1 MKLSIILH
9 LMCECVKYI
18 NIDNKES
25 KSKMKMQNSLDS
37 KKNLHNKM
45 SFAGILVA
53 LGVVYGDIGTSPMYT
68 MSSLVAG
75 NGGLAHIST
84 DFILGSVS
92 LIFWTLTIITTTKY
106 VLIALRADNNG
117 EGGIFALYTLVRKKA
132 KWLIVPAMIGGAT
145 FLSDGMMTP
154 AVTVTTAVEGLK
166 GLEINHHILINS
178 QHTVVIVTI
187 VILSVLFF
195 IQRFGTEAL
204 GRAFGP
210 VMMVWFTSLAVA
222 GLYRLAG
229 DWSFLRALNPYY
241 AIKTLFSTENKNGIF
256 ILGSIFLATT
266 GAEALYSDMG
276 HVGRNNIYG
285 SWPYVKICLLINYL
299 GQAVWL
305 NQVKGLPAY
314 QNIQSLNPFF
324 EMVPAQFRLAMTI
337 IATLA
342 AIIAS
347 QALISGSYT
356 LVSEA
361 TKLKL
366 LPRLRMI
373 YPTNFKGQLY
383 IPAVNNII
391 WVLCISIV
399 LYFETSE
406 RMAGAYGLV
415 ITITM
420 LMTTVLLNA
429 WLSTTKHNPFF
440 SKIIIAFFLA
450 IESIFLISNSVKFF
464 EGGYVTFTIACI
476 LIMIMI
482 IWQYGELL
490 KNDNTFHR
498 EYVSLLAYKKQL
510 KELSEDDS
518 MPLYTTNLVYLTKIH
533 DGYKVKKD
541 ILYSILD
548 KRPKRA
554 KVYWFVTVNVTDKPY
569 TTAYS
574 VDTFGTDYMVNV
586 QLYLGFR
593 MEQKVN
599 FFLRQIV
606 NEMMIKGELP
616 RQPQTYTTIPDRSV
630 GDFSFVLIQEVLSPD
645 TQLDNLKKN
654 IIQARLWMQRY
665 TVAPATWF
673 GLSYSDVV
681 VERVPLTLGQLR
693 SDKLRLVQRDP
704 LIKYDDVENT
714 DEDEE

>member
-1 MKLSIILH
+1 MKL
-9 LMCECVKYI
+9 
-18 NIDNKES
+18 
-25 KSKMKMQNSLDS
+25 QNSLNAPKS
-37 KKNLHNKM
+37 SHNKM
-45 SFAGILVA
+45 TLAGILVA

-75 NGGLAHIST
+75 NGGLQNIST
-84 DFILGSVS
+84 DFILGSIS

-132 KWLIVPAMIGGAT
+132 KWLLIPAMIGGAT

-154 AVTVTTAVEGLK
+154 AVTVTTAIEGLK
-166 GLEINHHILINS
+166 GLNINNHVLITN
-178 QHTVVIVTI
+178 QQTVVLVTI
-187 VILSVLFF
+187 IILSCLFF

-204 GRAFGP
+204 GKAFGP
-210 VMMVWFTSLAVA
+210 IMLLWFTSLAVA

-241 AIKTLFSTENKNGIF
+241 AFQTLISPANKNGIF

-299 GQAVWL
+299 GQGVWL
-305 NQVKGLPAY
+305 NQVKDLVSY
-314 QNIQSLNPFF
+314 QNMDTLNPFF
-324 EMVPAQFRLAMTI
+324 EMVPAPFRLAMTI

-391 WVLCISIV
+391 WVLCIAIV
-399 LYFETSE
+399 IYFQNSE

-420 LMTTVLLNA
+420 LMTTILLNA
-429 WLSTTKHNPFF
+429 WLLTTKHNRFL
-440 SKIIIAFFLA
+440 SELIIVFFLA
-450 IESIFLISNSVKFF
+450 IETIFLISNSVKFF

-498 EYVSLLAYKKQL
+498 EYVSLLAYKRQL
-510 KELSEDDS
+510 KKLSEDDTL
-518 MPLYTTNLVYLTKIH
+518 PLYTTNLVYLTKIH
-533 DGYKVKKD
+533 EGYKVKKD

-554 KVYWFVTVNVTDKPY
+554 KVYWFVTVNVTDNPY
-569 TTAYS
+569 TTEYS

-616 RQPQTYTTIPDRSV
+616 RQPQTYTTIPDRNV

-645 TQLDNLKKN
+645 TQLNNIKKS
-654 IIQARLWMQRY
+654 IIQARLWLQRY
-665 TVAPATWF
+665 TVTPAIWF

-681 VERVPLTLGQLR
+681 MERVPLILGQLR
-693 SDKLRLVQRDP
+693 SDRLRLIKRDP
-704 LIKYDDVENT
+704 IIKYYDDGDD
-714 DEDEE
+714 DE

>member
-1 MKLSIILH
+1 MKL
-9 LMCECVKYI
+9 
-18 NIDNKES
+18 
-25 KSKMKMQNSLDS
+25 QNSLNTPKS
-37 KKNLHNKM
+37 SHNKM
-45 SFAGILVA
+45 TLAGILVA

-75 NGGLAHIST
+75 NGGLKNIST
-84 DFILGSVS
+84 DFILGSIS

-132 KWLIVPAMIGGAT
+132 KWLLIPAMIGGAT

-154 AVTVTTAVEGLK
+154 AVTVTTAIEGLK
-166 GLEINHHILINS
+166 GLNINNHVLITN
-178 QHTVVIVTI
+178 QKTVVLVTI
-187 VILSVLFF
+187 IILSCLFF

-204 GRAFGP
+204 GKAFGP
-210 VMMVWFTSLAVA
+210 IMLLWFTSLAVA

-241 AIKTLFSTENKNGIF
+241 AFQTLISPANKNGIF

-299 GQAVWL
+299 GQGVWL
-305 NQVKGLPAY
+305 NQVKDLVSY
-314 QNIQSLNPFF
+314 QNMDTLNPFF
-324 EMVPAQFRLAMTI
+324 EMVPAPFRLAMTI

-391 WVLCISIV
+391 WVLCIAIV
-399 LYFETSE
+399 IYFQNSE

-420 LMTTVLLNA
+420 LMTTILLNA
-429 WLSTTKHNPFF
+429 WLLTTKHNRFL
-440 SKIIIAFFLA
+440 SELIIVFFLA
-450 IESIFLISNSVKFF
+450 IETIFLISNSVKFF

-498 EYVSLLAYKKQL
+498 EYVSLLAYKRQL
-510 KELSEDDS
+510 KKLSEDDTL
-518 MPLYTTNLVYLTKIH
+518 PLYTTNLVYLTKIH
-533 DGYKVKKD
+533 EGYKVKKD

-554 KVYWFVTVNVTDKPY
+554 KVYWFVTVNVTDNPY
-569 TTAYS
+569 TTEYS

-616 RQPQTYTTIPDRSV
+616 RQPQTYTTIPDRNV
-630 GDFSFVLIQEVLSPD
+630 GDFSFVLIQEELSPD
-645 TQLDNLKKN
+645 TQLNNIKKS
-654 IIQARLWMQRY
+654 IIQARLWLQRY
-665 TVAPATWF
+665 TVTPAIWF

-681 VERVPLTLGQLR
+681 MERVPLILGQLR
-693 SDKLRLVQRDP
+693 SDRLRLIKRDP
-704 LIKYDDVENT
+704 IIKYYDDGDD
-714 DEDEE
+714 DE

>member
-1 MKLSIILH
+1 MKL
-9 LMCECVKYI
+9 
-18 NIDNKES
+18 
-25 KSKMKMQNSLDS
+25 QNSLNAPKS
-37 KKNLHNKM
+37 SHNKM
-45 SFAGILVA
+45 TLAGILVA

-75 NGGLAHIST
+75 NGGLQNIST
-84 DFILGSVS
+84 DFILGSIS

-132 KWLIVPAMIGGAT
+132 KWLLIPAMIGGAT

-154 AVTVTTAVEGLK
+154 AVTVTTAIEGLK
-166 GLEINHHILINS
+166 GLNINNHVLITN
-178 QHTVVIVTI
+178 QQTVVLVTI
-187 VILSVLFF
+187 IILSCLFF

-204 GRAFGP
+204 GKAFGP
-210 VMMVWFTSLAVA
+210 IMLLWFTSLAVA

-241 AIKTLFSTENKNGIF
+241 AFQTLISPANKNGIF

-299 GQAVWL
+299 GQGVWL
-305 NQVKGLPAY
+305 NQVKDLVSY
-314 QNIQSLNPFF
+314 QNMDTLNPFF
-324 EMVPAQFRLAMTI
+324 EMVPAPFRLAMTI

-391 WVLCISIV
+391 WVLCIAIV
-399 LYFETSE
+399 IYFQNSE

-420 LMTTVLLNA
+420 LMTTILLNA
-429 WLSTTKHNPFF
+429 WLLTTKHNRFL
-440 SKIIIAFFLA
+440 SELIIVFFLA
-450 IESIFLISNSVKFF
+450 IETIFLISNSVKFF

-498 EYVSLLAYKKQL
+498 EYVSLLAYKRQL
-510 KELSEDDS
+510 KKLSEDDTL
-518 MPLYTTNLVYLTKIH
+518 PLYTTNLVYLTKIH
-533 DGYKVKKD
+533 EGYKVKKD

-554 KVYWFVTVNVTDKPY
+554 KVYWFVTVNVTDNPY
-569 TTAYS
+569 TTEYS

-616 RQPQTYTTIPDRSV
+616 RQPQTYTTIPDRNV

-645 TQLDNLKKN
+645 TQLNNIKKS
-654 IIQARLWMQRY
+654 IIQARLWLQRY
-665 TVAPATWF
+665 TVTPAIWF

-681 VERVPLTLGQLR
+681 MERVPLILGQLR
-693 SDKLRLVQRDP
+693 SDRLRLIKRDP
-704 LIKYDDVENT
+704 IIKYYD
-714 DEDEE
+714 DEDDDE

>member
-1 MKLSIILH
+1 MKL
-9 LMCECVKYI
+9 
-18 NIDNKES
+18 
-25 KSKMKMQNSLDS
+25 QNSLNAPKS
-37 KKNLHNKM
+37 SHNKM
-45 SFAGILVA
+45 TLAGILVA

-75 NGGLAHIST
+75 NGGLQNIST
-84 DFILGSVS
+84 DFILGSIS

-132 KWLIVPAMIGGAT
+132 KWLLIPAMIGGAT

-154 AVTVTTAVEGLK
+154 AVTVTTAIEGLK
-166 GLEINHHILINS
+166 GLNINNHVLITN
-178 QHTVVIVTI
+178 QKTVVLVTI
-187 VILSVLFF
+187 IILSCLFF

-204 GRAFGP
+204 GKAFGP
-210 VMMVWFTSLAVA
+210 IMLLWFTSLAVA

-241 AIKTLFSTENKNGIF
+241 AFQTLISPANKNGIF

-299 GQAVWL
+299 GQGVWL
-305 NQVKGLPAY
+305 NQVKDLVSY
-314 QNIQSLNPFF
+314 QNMDTLNPFF
-324 EMVPAQFRLAMTI
+324 EMVPAPFRLAMTI

-391 WVLCISIV
+391 WVLCIAIV
-399 LYFETSE
+399 IYFQNSE

-420 LMTTVLLNA
+420 LMTTILLNA
-429 WLSTTKHNPFF
+429 WLLTTKHNRFL
-440 SKIIIAFFLA
+440 SELIIVFFLA
-450 IESIFLISNSVKFF
+450 IETIFLISNSVKFF

-498 EYVSLLAYKKQL
+498 EYVSLLAYKRQL
-510 KELSEDDS
+510 KKLSEDDTL
-518 MPLYTTNLVYLTKIH
+518 PLYTTNLVYLTKIH
-533 DGYKVKKD
+533 EGYKVKKD

-554 KVYWFVTVNVTDKPY
+554 KVYWFVTVNVTDNPY
-569 TTAYS
+569 TTEYS

-616 RQPQTYTTIPDRSV
+616 RQPQTYTTIPDRNV
-630 GDFSFVLIQEVLSPD
+630 GDFSFVLIQEELSPD
-645 TQLDNLKKN
+645 TQLNNIKKS
-654 IIQARLWMQRY
+654 IIQARLWLQRY
-665 TVAPATWF
+665 TVTPAIWF

-681 VERVPLTLGQLR
+681 MERVPLILGQLR
-693 SDKLRLVQRDP
+693 SDRLRLIKRDP
-704 LIKYDDVENT
+704 IIKYYD
-714 DEDEE
+714 DEDEDDE

>member
-1 MKLSIILH
+1 MKL
-9 LMCECVKYI
+9 
-18 NIDNKES
+18 
-25 KSKMKMQNSLDS
+25 QNSLNAPKS
-37 KKNLHNKM
+37 SHNKM
-45 SFAGILVA
+45 TLAGILVA

-75 NGGLAHIST
+75 NGGLQNIST
-84 DFILGSVS
+84 DFILGSIS

-132 KWLIVPAMIGGAT
+132 KWLLIPAMIGGAT

-154 AVTVTTAVEGLK
+154 AVTVTTAIEGLK
-166 GLEINHHILINS
+166 GLNINNHVLITN
-178 QHTVVIVTI
+178 QQTVVLVTI
-187 VILSVLFF
+187 IILSCLFF

-204 GRAFGP
+204 GKAFGP
-210 VMMVWFTSLAVA
+210 IMLLWFTSLAVA

-241 AIKTLFSTENKNGIF
+241 AFQTLISPANKNGIF

-299 GQAVWL
+299 GQGVWL
-305 NQVKGLPAY
+305 NQVKDLVSY
-314 QNIQSLNPFF
+314 QNMDTLNPFF
-324 EMVPAQFRLAMTI
+324 EMVPAPFRLAMTI

-391 WVLCISIV
+391 WVLCIAIV
-399 LYFETSE
+399 IYFQNSE

-420 LMTTVLLNA
+420 LMTTILLNA
-429 WLSTTKHNPFF
+429 WLLTTKNNRFL
-440 SKIIIAFFLA
+440 SELIIVFFLA
-450 IESIFLISNSVKFF
+450 IETIFLISNSVKFF

-498 EYVSLLAYKKQL
+498 EYVSLLAYKRQL
-510 KELSEDDS
+510 KKLSEDDTL
-518 MPLYTTNLVYLTKIH
+518 PLYTTNLVYLTKIH
-533 DGYKVKKD
+533 EGYKVKKD

-554 KVYWFVTVNVTDKPY
+554 KVYWFVTVNVTDNPY
-569 TTAYS
+569 TTEYS

-616 RQPQTYTTIPDRSV
+616 RQPQTYTTIPDRNV
-630 GDFSFVLIQEVLSPD
+630 GDFSFVLIQEELSPD
-645 TQLDNLKKN
+645 TQLNNIKKS
-654 IIQARLWMQRY
+654 IIQARLWLQRY
-665 TVAPATWF
+665 TVTPAIWF

-681 VERVPLTLGQLR
+681 MERVPLILGQLR
-693 SDKLRLVQRDP
+693 SDRLRLIKRDP
-704 LIKYDDVENT
+704 IIKYYDDGDD
-714 DEDEE
+714 DE

>member
-1 MKLSIILH
+1 MKL
-9 LMCECVKYI
+9 
-18 NIDNKES
+18 
-25 KSKMKMQNSLDS
+25 QNSLNAPKS
-37 KKNLHNKM
+37 SHNKM
-45 SFAGILVA
+45 TLAGILVA

-75 NGGLAHIST
+75 NGGLQNIST
-84 DFILGSVS
+84 DFILGSIS

-132 KWLIVPAMIGGAT
+132 KWLLIPAMIGGAT

-154 AVTVTTAVEGLK
+154 AVTVTTAIEGLK
-166 GLEINHHILINS
+166 GLNINNHVLITN
-178 QHTVVIVTI
+178 QKTVVLVTI
-187 VILSVLFF
+187 IILSCLFF

-204 GRAFGP
+204 GKAFGP
-210 VMMVWFTSLAVA
+210 IMLLWFTSLAAA

-241 AIKTLFSTENKNGIF
+241 AFQTLISPANKNGIF

-299 GQAVWL
+299 GQGVWL
-305 NQVKGLPAY
+305 NQVKDLVSY
-314 QNIQSLNPFF
+314 QNMDTLNPFF
-324 EMVPAQFRLAMTI
+324 EMVPAPFRLAMTI

-391 WVLCISIV
+391 WVLCIAIV
-399 LYFETSE
+399 IYFQNSE

-420 LMTTVLLNA
+420 LMTTILLNA
-429 WLSTTKHNPFF
+429 WLLTTKHNRFL
-440 SKIIIAFFLA
+440 SELIIVFFLA
-450 IESIFLISNSVKFF
+450 IETVFLISNSVKFF

-498 EYVSLLAYKKQL
+498 EYVSLLAYKRQL
-510 KELSEDDS
+510 KKLSEDDTL
-518 MPLYTTNLVYLTKIH
+518 PLYTTNLVYLTKIH
-533 DGYKVKKD
+533 EGYKVKKD

-554 KVYWFVTVNVTDKPY
+554 KVYWFVTVNVTDNPY
-569 TTAYS
+569 TTEYS

-616 RQPQTYTTIPDRSV
+616 RQPQTYTTIPDRNV

-645 TQLDNLKKN
+645 TQLNNIKKS
-654 IIQARLWMQRY
+654 IIQARLWLQRY
-665 TVAPATWF
+665 TVTPAIWF

-681 VERVPLTLGQLR
+681 MERVPLILGQLR
-693 SDKLRLVQRDP
+693 SDRLRLIKRDP
-704 LIKYDDVENT
+704 IIKYYDDQ
-714 DEDEE
+714 DEDDE

>member
-1 MKLSIILH
+1 MKL
-9 LMCECVKYI
+9 
-18 NIDNKES
+18 
-25 KSKMKMQNSLDS
+25 QNSLNAPKS
-37 KKNLHNKM
+37 SHNKM
-45 SFAGILVA
+45 TLAGILVA

-75 NGGLAHIST
+75 NGGLQNIST
-84 DFILGSVS
+84 DFILGSIS

-132 KWLIVPAMIGGAT
+132 KWLLIPAMIGGAT

-154 AVTVTTAVEGLK
+154 AVTVTTAIEGLK
-166 GLEINHHILINS
+166 GLNINNHVLITN
-178 QHTVVIVTI
+178 QQTVVLVTI
-187 VILSVLFF
+187 IILSCLFF

-204 GRAFGP
+204 GKAFGP
-210 VMMVWFTSLAVA
+210 IMLLWFTSLAVA

-241 AIKTLFSTENKNGIF
+241 AFQTLISPDNKNGIF

-299 GQAVWL
+299 GQGVWL
-305 NQVKGLPAY
+305 NQVKDLVSY
-314 QNIQSLNPFF
+314 QNMDTLNPFF
-324 EMVPAQFRLAMTI
+324 EMVPAPFRLAMTI

-391 WVLCISIV
+391 WVLCIAIV
-399 LYFETSE
+399 IYFQNSE

-420 LMTTVLLNA
+420 LMTTILLNA
-429 WLSTTKHNPFF
+429 WLLTTKHNRFL
-440 SKIIIAFFLA
+440 SELIIVFFLA
-450 IESIFLISNSVKFF
+450 IETIFLISNSVKFF

-498 EYVSLLAYKKQL
+498 EYVSLLAYKRQL
-510 KELSEDDS
+510 KKLSEDDTL
-518 MPLYTTNLVYLTKIH
+518 PLYTTNLVYLTKIH
-533 DGYKVKKD
+533 EGYKVKKD

-554 KVYWFVTVNVTDKPY
+554 KVYWFVTVNVTDNPY
-569 TTAYS
+569 TTEYS

-616 RQPQTYTTIPDRSV
+616 RQPQTYTTIPDRNV
-630 GDFSFVLIQEVLSPD
+630 GDFSFVLIQEELSPD
-645 TQLDNLKKN
+645 TQLNNIKKS
-654 IIQARLWMQRY
+654 IIQARLWLQRY
-665 TVAPATWF
+665 TVTPAIWF

-681 VERVPLTLGQLR
+681 MERVPLILGQLR
-693 SDKLRLVQRDP
+693 SDRLRLIKRDP
-704 LIKYDDVENT
+704 IIKYYDDGDD
-714 DEDEE
+714 DE

>member
-1 MKLSIILH
+1 MKL
-9 LMCECVKYI
+9 
-18 NIDNKES
+18 
-25 KSKMKMQNSLDS
+25 QNSLNAPKS
-37 KKNLHNKM
+37 SHNKM
-45 SFAGILVA
+45 TLAGILVA

-75 NGGLAHIST
+75 NGGLQNIST
-84 DFILGSVS
+84 DFILGSIS

-132 KWLIVPAMIGGAT
+132 KWLLIPAMIGGAT

-154 AVTVTTAVEGLK
+154 AVTVTTAIEGLK
-166 GLEINHHILINS
+166 GLNINNHVLITN
-178 QHTVVIVTI
+178 QQTVVLVTI
-187 VILSVLFF
+187 IILSCLFF

-204 GRAFGP
+204 GKAFGP
-210 VMMVWFTSLAVA
+210 IMLLWFTSLAVA

-241 AIKTLFSTENKNGIF
+241 AFQTLISPANKNGIF

-299 GQAVWL
+299 GQGVWL
-305 NQVKGLPAY
+305 NQVKDLVSY
-314 QNIQSLNPFF
+314 QNMDTLNPFF
-324 EMVPAQFRLAMTI
+324 EMVPAPFRLAMTI

-391 WVLCISIV
+391 WVLCIAIV
-399 LYFETSE
+399 IYFQNSE

-420 LMTTVLLNA
+420 LMTTILLNA
-429 WLSTTKHNPFF
+429 WLLTTKHNRFL
-440 SKIIIAFFLA
+440 SELIIVFFLI
-450 IESIFLISNSVKFF
+450 IETIFLISNSVKFF

-498 EYVSLLAYKKQL
+498 EYVSLLAYKRQL
-510 KELSEDDS
+510 KKLSEDDTL
-518 MPLYTTNLVYLTKIH
+518 PLYTTNLVYLTKIH
-533 DGYKVKKD
+533 EGYKVKKD

-554 KVYWFVTVNVTDKPY
+554 KVYWFVTVNVTDNPY
-569 TTAYS
+569 TTEYS

-616 RQPQTYTTIPDRSV
+616 RQPQTYTTIPDRNV
-630 GDFSFVLIQEVLSPD
+630 GDFSFVLIQEELSPD
-645 TQLDNLKKN
+645 TQLNNIKKS
-654 IIQARLWMQRY
+654 IIQARLWLQRY
-665 TVAPATWF
+665 TVTPAIWF

-681 VERVPLTLGQLR
+681 MERVPLILGQLR
-693 SDKLRLVQRDP
+693 SDRLRLIKRDP
-704 LIKYDDVENT
+704 IIKYYDDGDD
-714 DEDEE
+714 DE

>member
-1 MKLSIILH
+1 MKL
-9 LMCECVKYI
+9 
-18 NIDNKES
+18 
-25 KSKMKMQNSLDS
+25 QNSLNAPKS
-37 KKNLHNKM
+37 SHNKM
-45 SFAGILVA
+45 TLAGILVA

-75 NGGLAHIST
+75 NGGLQNIST
-84 DFILGSVS
+84 DFILGSIS

-132 KWLIVPAMIGGAT
+132 KWLLIPAMIGGAT

-154 AVTVTTAVEGLK
+154 AVTVTTAIEGLK
-166 GLEINHHILINS
+166 GLNINNHVLITN
-178 QHTVVIVTI
+178 QKTVVLVTI
-187 VILSVLFF
+187 IILSCLFF

-204 GRAFGP
+204 GKAFGP
-210 VMMVWFTSLAVA
+210 IMLLWFTSLAVA

-241 AIKTLFSTENKNGIF
+241 AFQTLISPANKNGIF

-299 GQAVWL
+299 GQGVWL
-305 NQVKGLPAY
+305 NQAKDLVSY
-314 QNIQSLNPFF
+314 QNMDTLNPFF
-324 EMVPAQFRLAMTI
+324 EMVPAPFRLAMTI

-391 WVLCISIV
+391 WVLCIAIV
-399 LYFETSE
+399 IYFQNSE

-420 LMTTVLLNA
+420 LMTTILLNA
-429 WLSTTKHNPFF
+429 WLLTTKHNRFL
-440 SKIIIAFFLA
+440 SELIIVFFLA
-450 IESIFLISNSVKFF
+450 IETIFLISNSVKFF

-498 EYVSLLAYKKQL
+498 EYVSLLAYKRQL
-510 KELSEDDS
+510 KKLSEDDTL
-518 MPLYTTNLVYLTKIH
+518 PLYTTNLVYLTKIH
-533 DGYKVKKD
+533 EGYKVKKD

-554 KVYWFVTVNVTDKPY
+554 KVYWFVTVNVTDNPY
-569 TTAYS
+569 TTEYS

-616 RQPQTYTTIPDRSV
+616 RQPQTYTTIPDRNV

-645 TQLDNLKKN
+645 TQLNNIKKS
-654 IIQARLWMQRY
+654 IIQARLWLQRY
-665 TVAPATWF
+665 TVTPAIWF

-681 VERVPLTLGQLR
+681 MERVPLILGQLR
-693 SDKLRLVQRDP
+693 SDRLRLIKRDP
-704 LIKYDDVENT
+704 IIKYYD
-714 DEDEE
+714 DEDEDE

>member
-1 MKLSIILH
+1 MKL
-9 LMCECVKYI
+9 
-18 NIDNKES
+18 
-25 KSKMKMQNSLDS
+25 QNSLNAPKS
-37 KKNLHNKM
+37 SHNKM
-45 SFAGILVA
+45 TLAGILVA

-75 NGGLAHIST
+75 NGGLQNIST
-84 DFILGSVS
+84 DFILGSIS

-132 KWLIVPAMIGGAT
+132 KWLLIPAMIGGAT

-154 AVTVTTAVEGLK
+154 AVTVTTAIEGLK
-166 GLEINHHILINS
+166 GLNINNHVLITN
-178 QHTVVIVTI
+178 QKTVVLVTI
-187 VILSVLFF
+187 IILSCLFF

-204 GRAFGP
+204 GKAFGP
-210 VMMVWFTSLAVA
+210 IMLLWFTSLAVA

-241 AIKTLFSTENKNGIF
+241 AFQTLISPANKNGIF

-299 GQAVWL
+299 GQGVWL
-305 NQVKGLPAY
+305 NQVKDLVSY
-314 QNIQSLNPFF
+314 QNMDTLNPFF
-324 EMVPAQFRLAMTI
+324 EMVPAPFRLAMTI

-391 WVLCISIV
+391 WVLCIAIV
-399 LYFETSE
+399 IYFQNSE

-420 LMTTVLLNA
+420 LMTTILLNA
-429 WLSTTKHNPFF
+429 WLLTTKHNRFL
-440 SKIIIAFFLA
+440 SELIIVFFLA

-498 EYVSLLAYKKQL
+498 EYVSLLAYKRQL
-510 KELSEDDS
+510 KKLSEDDTL
-518 MPLYTTNLVYLTKIH
+518 PLYTTNLVYLTKIH
-533 DGYKVKKD
+533 EGYKVKKD

-554 KVYWFVTVNVTDKPY
+554 KVYWFVTVNVTDNPY
-569 TTAYS
+569 TTEYS

-616 RQPQTYTTIPDRSV
+616 RQPQTYTTIPDRNV

-645 TQLDNLKKN
+645 TQLNNIKKS
-654 IIQARLWMQRY
+654 IIQARLWLQRY
-665 TVAPATWF
+665 TVTPAIWF

-681 VERVPLTLGQLR
+681 MERVPLILGQLR
-693 SDKLRLVQRDP
+693 SDRLRLIKRDP
-704 LIKYDDVENT
+704 IIKYYDDQ
-714 DEDEE
+714 DEDDE

>member
-1 MKLSIILH
+1 MKL
-9 LMCECVKYI
+9 
-18 NIDNKES
+18 
-25 KSKMKMQNSLDS
+25 QNSLNAPKS
-37 KKNLHNKM
+37 SHNKM
-45 SFAGILVA
+45 TLAGILVA

-75 NGGLAHIST
+75 NGGLQNIST
-84 DFILGSVS
+84 DFILGSIS

-132 KWLIVPAMIGGAT
+132 KWLLIPAMIGGAT

-154 AVTVTTAVEGLK
+154 AVTVTTAIEGLK
-166 GLEINHHILINS
+166 GLNINNHVLITN
-178 QHTVVIVTI
+178 QQTVVLVTI
-187 VILSVLFF
+187 IILSCLFF

-204 GRAFGP
+204 GKAFGP
-210 VMMVWFTSLAVA
+210 IMLLWFTSLAVA

-241 AIKTLFSTENKNGIF
+241 AFQTLISPANKNGIF

-299 GQAVWL
+299 GQGVWL
-305 NQVKGLPAY
+305 NQVKDLVSY
-314 QNIQSLNPFF
+314 QNMDTLNPFF
-324 EMVPAQFRLAMTI
+324 EMVPAPFRLAMTI

-391 WVLCISIV
+391 WVLCIAIV
-399 LYFETSE
+399 IYFQNSE

-420 LMTTVLLNA
+420 LMTTILLNA
-429 WLSTTKHNPFF
+429 WLLTTKHNRFL
-440 SKIIIAFFLA
+440 SELTIVFFLA
-450 IESIFLISNSVKFF
+450 IETIFLISNSVKFF

-498 EYVSLLAYKKQL
+498 EYVSLLAYKRQL
-510 KELSEDDS
+510 KKLSEDDTL
-518 MPLYTTNLVYLTKIH
+518 PLYTTNLVYLTKIH
-533 DGYKVKKD
+533 EGYKVKKD

-554 KVYWFVTVNVTDKPY
+554 KVYWFVTVNVTDNPY
-569 TTAYS
+569 TTEYS

-616 RQPQTYTTIPDRSV
+616 RQPQTYTTIPDRNV
-630 GDFSFVLIQEVLSPD
+630 GDFSFVLIQEELSPD
-645 TQLDNLKKN
+645 TQLNNIKKS
-654 IIQARLWMQRY
+654 IIQARLWLQRY
-665 TVAPATWF
+665 TVTPAIWF

-681 VERVPLTLGQLR
+681 MERVPLILGQLR
-693 SDKLRLVQRDP
+693 SDRLRLIKRDP
-704 LIKYDDVENT
+704 IIKYYDDGDD
-714 DEDEE
+714 DE

>member
-1 MKLSIILH
+1 MKL
-9 LMCECVKYI
+9 
-18 NIDNKES
+18 
-25 KSKMKMQNSLDS
+25 QNSLNAPKS
-37 KKNLHNKM
+37 SHNKM
-45 SFAGILVA
+45 TLAGILVA

-75 NGGLAHIST
+75 NGGLQNIST
-84 DFILGSVS
+84 DFILGSIS

-132 KWLIVPAMIGGAT
+132 KWLLIPAMIGGAT

-154 AVTVTTAVEGLK
+154 AVTVTTAIEGLK
-166 GLEINHHILINS
+166 GLNINNHVLITN
-178 QHTVVIVTI
+178 QKTVVLVTI
-187 VILSVLFF
+187 IILSCLFF

-204 GRAFGP
+204 GKAFGP
-210 VMMVWFTSLAVA
+210 IMLLWFTSLAVA

-241 AIKTLFSTENKNGIF
+241 AFQTLISPANKNGIF

-299 GQAVWL
+299 GQGVWL
-305 NQVKGLPAY
+305 NQVKDLVSY
-314 QNIQSLNPFF
+314 QNMDTLNPFF
-324 EMVPAQFRLAMTI
+324 EMVPAPFRLAMTI

-391 WVLCISIV
+391 WVLCIAIV
-399 LYFETSE
+399 IYFQNSE

-420 LMTTVLLNA
+420 LMTTILLNA
-429 WLSTTKHNPFF
+429 WLLTTKHNRFL
-440 SKIIIAFFLA
+440 SELIIVFFLA
-450 IESIFLISNSVKFF
+450 IETVFLISNSVKFF

-498 EYVSLLAYKKQL
+498 EYVSLLAYKRQL
-510 KELSEDDS
+510 KKLSEDDTL
-518 MPLYTTNLVYLTKIH
+518 PLYTTNLVYLTKIH
-533 DGYKVKKD
+533 EGYKVKKD

-554 KVYWFVTVNVTDKPY
+554 KVYWFVTVNVTDNPY
-569 TTAYS
+569 TTEYS

-616 RQPQTYTTIPDRSV
+616 RQPQTYTTIPDRNV

-645 TQLDNLKKN
+645 TQLNNIKKS
-654 IIQARLWMQRY
+654 IIQARLWLQRY
-665 TVAPATWF
+665 TVTPAIWF

-681 VERVPLTLGQLR
+681 MERVPLILGQLR
-693 SDKLRLVQRDP
+693 SDRLRLIKRDP
-704 LIKYDDVENT
+704 IIKYYDDQ
-714 DEDEE
+714 DEDDE

>member
-1 MKLSIILH
+1 MKL
-9 LMCECVKYI
+9 
-18 NIDNKES
+18 
-25 KSKMKMQNSLDS
+25 QNSLNAPKS
-37 KKNLHNKM
+37 SHNKM
-45 SFAGILVA
+45 TLAGILVA

-75 NGGLAHIST
+75 NGGLQNIST
-84 DFILGSVS
+84 DFILGSIS

-132 KWLIVPAMIGGAT
+132 KWLLIPAMIGGAT

-154 AVTVTTAVEGLK
+154 AVTVTTAIEGLK
-166 GLEINHHILINS
+166 GLNINNHVLITN
-178 QHTVVIVTI
+178 QQTVVLVTI
-187 VILSVLFF
+187 IILSCLFF

-204 GRAFGP
+204 GKAFGP
-210 VMMVWFTSLAVA
+210 IMLLWFTSLAVA

-241 AIKTLFSTENKNGIF
+241 AFQTLISPANKNGIF

-299 GQAVWL
+299 GQGVWL
-305 NQVKGLPAY
+305 NQVKDLVSY
-314 QNIQSLNPFF
+314 QNMDTLNPFF
-324 EMVPAQFRLAMTI
+324 EMVPAPFRLAMTV

-391 WVLCISIV
+391 WVLCIAIV
-399 LYFETSE
+399 IYFQNSE

-420 LMTTVLLNA
+420 LMTTILLNA
-429 WLSTTKHNPFF
+429 WLLTTKHNRFL
-440 SKIIIAFFLA
+440 SELIIVFFLA
-450 IESIFLISNSVKFF
+450 IETIFLISNSVKFF

-498 EYVSLLAYKKQL
+498 EYVSLLAYKRQL
-510 KELSEDDS
+510 KKLSEDDTL
-518 MPLYTTNLVYLTKIH
+518 PLYTTNLVYLTKIH
-533 DGYKVKKD
+533 EGYKVKKD

-554 KVYWFVTVNVTDKPY
+554 KVYWFVTVNVTDNPY
-569 TTAYS
+569 TTEYS

-616 RQPQTYTTIPDRSV
+616 RQPQTYTTIPDRNV
-630 GDFSFVLIQEVLSPD
+630 GDFSFVLIQEELSPD
-645 TQLDNLKKN
+645 TQLNNIKKS
-654 IIQARLWMQRY
+654 IIQARLWLQRY
-665 TVAPATWF
+665 TVTPAIWF

-681 VERVPLTLGQLR
+681 MERVPLILGQLR
-693 SDKLRLVQRDP
+693 SDRLRLIKRDP
-704 LIKYDDVENT
+704 IIKYYDDQ
-714 DEDEE
+714 DEDDE

>member
-1 MKLSIILH
+1 MKL
-9 LMCECVKYI
+9 
-18 NIDNKES
+18 
-25 KSKMKMQNSLDS
+25 QNSLNAPKS
-37 KKNLHNKM
+37 SHNKM
-45 SFAGILVA
+45 TLAGILVA

-75 NGGLAHIST
+75 NGGLQNIST
-84 DFILGSVS
+84 DFILGSIS

-132 KWLIVPAMIGGAT
+132 KWLLIPAMIGGAT

-154 AVTVTTAVEGLK
+154 AVTVTTAIEGLK
-166 GLEINHHILINS
+166 GLNINNHVLITN
-178 QHTVVIVTI
+178 QQTVVLVTI
-187 VILSVLFF
+187 IILSCLFF

-204 GRAFGP
+204 GKAFGP
-210 VMMVWFTSLAVA
+210 IMLLWFTSLAVA

-241 AIKTLFSTENKNGIF
+241 AFQTLISPANKNGIF

-276 HVGRNNIYG
+276 HVGRTNIYG

-299 GQAVWL
+299 GQGVWL
-305 NQVKGLPAY
+305 NQVKDLVSY
-314 QNIQSLNPFF
+314 QNMDTLNPFF
-324 EMVPAQFRLAMTI
+324 EMVPAPFRLAMTI

-391 WVLCISIV
+391 WVLCIAIV
-399 LYFETSE
+399 IYFQNSE

-420 LMTTVLLNA
+420 LMTTILLNA
-429 WLSTTKHNPFF
+429 WLLTTKHNRFL
-440 SKIIIAFFLA
+440 SELIIVFFLA
-450 IESIFLISNSVKFF
+450 IETIFLISNSVKFF

-498 EYVSLLAYKKQL
+498 EYVSLLAYKRQL
-510 KELSEDDS
+510 KKLSEDDTL
-518 MPLYTTNLVYLTKIH
+518 PLYTTNLVYLTKIH
-533 DGYKVKKD
+533 EGYKVKKD

-554 KVYWFVTVNVTDKPY
+554 KVYWFVTVNVTDNPY
-569 TTAYS
+569 TTEYS

-616 RQPQTYTTIPDRSV
+616 RQPQTYTTIPDRNV
-630 GDFSFVLIQEVLSPD
+630 GDFSFVLIQEELSPD
-645 TQLDNLKKN
+645 TQLNNIKKS
-654 IIQARLWMQRY
+654 IIQARLWLQRY
-665 TVAPATWF
+665 TVTPAIWF

-681 VERVPLTLGQLR
+681 MERVPLILGQLR
-693 SDKLRLVQRDP
+693 SDRLRLIKRDP
-704 LIKYDDVENT
+704 IIKYYDDQ
-714 DEDEE
+714 DEDDE

>member
-1 MKLSIILH
+1 MKL
-9 LMCECVKYI
+9 
-18 NIDNKES
+18 
-25 KSKMKMQNSLDS
+25 QNSLNAPKS
-37 KKNLHNKM
+37 SHNKM
-45 SFAGILVA
+45 TLAGILVA

-75 NGGLAHIST
+75 NGGLQNIST
-84 DFILGSVS
+84 DFILGSIS

-132 KWLIVPAMIGGAT
+132 KWLLIPAMIGGAT

-154 AVTVTTAVEGLK
+154 AVTVTTAIEGLK
-166 GLEINHHILINS
+166 GLNINNHVLITN
-178 QHTVVIVTI
+178 QKTVVLVTI
-187 VILSVLFF
+187 IILSCLFF

-204 GRAFGP
+204 GKAFGP
-210 VMMVWFTSLAVA
+210 IMLLWFTSLAVA

-241 AIKTLFSTENKNGIF
+241 AFQTLISPANKNGIF

-299 GQAVWL
+299 GQGVWL
-305 NQVKGLPAY
+305 NQVKDLVSY
-314 QNIQSLNPFF
+314 QNMDTLNPFF
-324 EMVPAQFRLAMTI
+324 EMVPAPFRLAMTI

-391 WVLCISIV
+391 WVLCIAIV
-399 LYFETSE
+399 IYFQNSE

-420 LMTTVLLNA
+420 LMTTILLNA
-429 WLSTTKHNPFF
+429 WLLTTKHNRFL
-440 SKIIIAFFLA
+440 SELIIVFFLA

-498 EYVSLLAYKKQL
+498 EYVSLLAYKRQL
-510 KELSEDDS
+510 KKLSEDDTL
-518 MPLYTTNLVYLTKIH
+518 PLYTTNLVYLTKIH
-533 DGYKVKKD
+533 EGYKVKKD

-554 KVYWFVTVNVTDKPY
+554 KVYWFVTVNVTDNPY
-569 TTAYS
+569 TTEYS

-616 RQPQTYTTIPDRSV
+616 RQPQTYTTIPDRNV

-645 TQLDNLKKN
+645 TQLNNIKKS
-654 IIQARLWMQRY
+654 IIQARLWLQRY
-665 TVAPATWF
+665 TVTPAIWF

-681 VERVPLTLGQLR
+681 MERVPLILGQLR
-693 SDKLRLVQRDP
+693 SDRLRLIKRDP
-704 LIKYDDVENT
+704 IIKYYD
-714 DEDEE
+714 DEDDDE

>member
-1 MKLSIILH
+1 MKL
-9 LMCECVKYI
+9 
-18 NIDNKES
+18 
-25 KSKMKMQNSLDS
+25 QNSLNAPKS
-37 KKNLHNKM
+37 SHNKM
-45 SFAGILVA
+45 TLAGILVA

-75 NGGLAHIST
+75 NGGLQNIST
-84 DFILGSVS
+84 DFILGSIS

-132 KWLIVPAMIGGAT
+132 KWLLIPAMIGGAT

-154 AVTVTTAVEGLK
+154 AVTVTTAIEGLK
-166 GLEINHHILINS
+166 GLNINNHVLITN
-178 QHTVVIVTI
+178 QQTVVLVTI
-187 VILSVLFF
+187 IILSCLFF

-204 GRAFGP
+204 GKAFGP
-210 VMMVWFTSLAVA
+210 IMLLWFTSLAVA

-241 AIKTLFSTENKNGIF
+241 AFQTLISPANKNGIF

-299 GQAVWL
+299 GQGVWL
-305 NQVKGLPAY
+305 NQVKDLVSY
-314 QNIQSLNPFF
+314 QNMDTLNPFF
-324 EMVPAQFRLAMTI
+324 EMVPAPFRLAMTI

-391 WVLCISIV
+391 WVLCIAIV
-399 LYFETSE
+399 IYFQNSE

-420 LMTTVLLNA
+420 LMTTILLNA
-429 WLSTTKHNPFF
+429 WLLTTKHNRFL
-440 SKIIIAFFLA
+440 SELIIVFFLA
-450 IESIFLISNSVKFF
+450 IETIFLISNSVKFF

-498 EYVSLLAYKKQL
+498 EYVSLLAYKRQL
-510 KELSEDDS
+510 KKLSEDDTL
-518 MPLYTTNLVYLTKIH
+518 PLYTTNLVYLTKIH
-533 DGYKVKKD
+533 EGYKVKKD

-554 KVYWFVTVNVTDKPY
+554 KVYWFVTVNVTDNPY
-569 TTAYS
+569 TTEYS

-616 RQPQTYTTIPDRSV
+616 RQPQTYTTIPDRNV
-630 GDFSFVLIQEVLSPD
+630 GDFSFVLIQEELSPD
-645 TQLDNLKKN
+645 TQLNNIKKS
-654 IIQARLWMQRY
+654 IIQARLWLQRY
-665 TVAPATWF
+665 TVTPAIWF

-681 VERVPLTLGQLR
+681 MERVPLILGQLR
-693 SDKLRLVQRDP
+693 SDRLRLIKRDP
-704 LIKYDDVENT
+704 IIKYYD
-714 DEDEE
+714 DEDDDE

>member
-1 MKLSIILH
+1 MDNKLEKCKKKMKL
-9 LMCECVKYI
+9 
-18 NIDNKES
+18 
-25 KSKMKMQNSLDS
+25 QNSLNAPKS
-37 KKNLHNKM
+37 SHNKM
-45 SFAGILVA
+45 TLAGILVA

-75 NGGLAHIST
+75 NGGLQNIST
-84 DFILGSVS
+84 DFILGSIS

-132 KWLIVPAMIGGAT
+132 KWLLIPAMIGGAT

-154 AVTVTTAVEGLK
+154 AVTVTTAIEGLK
-166 GLEINHHILINS
+166 GLNINNHVLITN
-178 QHTVVIVTI
+178 QQTVVLVTI
-187 VILSVLFF
+187 IILSCLFF

-204 GRAFGP
+204 GKAFGP
-210 VMMVWFTSLAVA
+210 IMLLWFTSLAVA

-241 AIKTLFSTENKNGIF
+241 AFQTLISPANKNGIF

-299 GQAVWL
+299 GQGVWL
-305 NQVKGLPAY
+305 NQVKDLVSY
-314 QNIQSLNPFF
+314 QNMDTLNPFF
-324 EMVPAQFRLAMTI
+324 EMVPAPFRLAMTI

-391 WVLCISIV
+391 WVLCIAIV
-399 LYFETSE
+399 IYFQNSE

-420 LMTTVLLNA
+420 LMTTILLNA
-429 WLSTTKHNPFF
+429 WLLTTKHNRFL
-440 SKIIIAFFLA
+440 SELIIVFFLA
-450 IESIFLISNSVKFF
+450 IETIFLISNSVKFF

-498 EYVSLLAYKKQL
+498 EYVSLLAYKRQL
-510 KELSEDDS
+510 KKLSEDDTL
-518 MPLYTTNLVYLTKIH
+518 PLYTTNLVYLTKIH
-533 DGYKVKKD
+533 EGYKVKKD

-554 KVYWFVTVNVTDKPY
+554 KVYWFVTVNVTDNPY
-569 TTAYS
+569 TTEYS

-616 RQPQTYTTIPDRSV
+616 RQPQTYTTIPDRNV

-645 TQLDNLKKN
+645 TQLNNIKKS
-654 IIQARLWMQRY
+654 IIQARLWLQRY
-665 TVAPATWF
+665 TVTPAIWF

-681 VERVPLTLGQLR
+681 MERVPLILGQLR
-693 SDKLRLVQRDP
+693 SDRLRLIKRDP
-704 LIKYDDVENT
+704 IIKYYDDQ
-714 DEDEE
+714 DEDDE

>member
-1 MKLSIILH
+1 MKL
-9 LMCECVKYI
+9 
-18 NIDNKES
+18 
-25 KSKMKMQNSLDS
+25 QNSLNAPKS
-37 KKNLHNKM
+37 SHNKM
-45 SFAGILVA
+45 TLAGILVA

-75 NGGLAHIST
+75 NGGLQNIST
-84 DFILGSVS
+84 DFILGSIS

-132 KWLIVPAMIGGAT
+132 KWLLIPAMIGGAT

-154 AVTVTTAVEGLK
+154 AVTVTTAIEGLK
-166 GLEINHHILINS
+166 GLNINNHVLITN
-178 QHTVVIVTI
+178 QKTVVLVTI
-187 VILSVLFF
+187 IILSCLFF

-204 GRAFGP
+204 GKAFGP
-210 VMMVWFTSLAVA
+210 IMLLWFTSLAVA

-241 AIKTLFSTENKNGIF
+241 AFQTLISPANKNGIF

-299 GQAVWL
+299 GQGVWL
-305 NQVKGLPAY
+305 NQVKDLVSY
-314 QNIQSLNPFF
+314 QNMDTLNPFF
-324 EMVPAQFRLAMTI
+324 EMVPAPFRLAMTV

-391 WVLCISIV
+391 WVLCIAIV
-399 LYFETSE
+399 IYFQNSE

-420 LMTTVLLNA
+420 LMTTILLNA
-429 WLSTTKHNPFF
+429 WLLTTKHNRFL
-440 SKIIIAFFLA
+440 SELIIVFFLA
-450 IESIFLISNSVKFF
+450 IETIFLISNSVKFF

-498 EYVSLLAYKKQL
+498 EYVSLLAYKRQL
-510 KELSEDDS
+510 KKLSEDDTL
-518 MPLYTTNLVYLTKIH
+518 PLYTTNLVYLTKIH
-533 DGYKVKKD
+533 EGYKVKKD

-554 KVYWFVTVNVTDKPY
+554 KVYWFVTVNVTDNPY
-569 TTAYS
+569 TTEYS

-616 RQPQTYTTIPDRSV
+616 RQPQTYTTIPDRNV
-630 GDFSFVLIQEVLSPD
+630 GDFSFVLIQEELSPD
-645 TQLDNLKKN
+645 TQLNNIKKS
-654 IIQARLWMQRY
+654 IIQARLWLQRY
-665 TVAPATWF
+665 TVTPAIWF

-681 VERVPLTLGQLR
+681 MERVPLILGQLR
-693 SDKLRLVQRDP
+693 SDRLRLIKRDP
-704 LIKYDDVENT
+704 IIKYYDDGDD
-714 DEDEE
+714 DE